1 MKRAIALLAVLLLL
15 CAAMLPDVASAGGRH
30 GHARHGSAWWL
41 PGAIIGGL
49 VLGAAAG
56 ATAPLWALAAP
67 PPPVVVAPAPTAYV
81 QAVGASPAP
90 PAYSRPRASAPPPFN
105 RAVVYPNGRYLLF
118 GDGVT
123 HPWQWV
129 WVPASAPPAPPPAPR

>member
-15 CAAMLPDVASAGGRH
+15 CTAILPAAASAGGRH
-30 GHARHGSAWWL
+30 GHARHGGAWWL

-49 VLGAAAG
+49 VLGAAAV
-56 ATAPLWALAAP
+56 ATAPFWALAAP
-67 PPPVVVAPAPTAYV
+67 AYV
-81 QAVGASPAP
+81 QTADAAPAP
-90 PAYSRPRASAPPPFN
+90 PAYSRPRANTPPPFN
-105 RAVVYPNGRYLLF
+105 RAVVYANGRYLLF

-129 WVPASAPPAPPPAPR
+129 WVPAAPPPPPPPR

>member
-1 MKRAIALLAVLLLL
+1 MKRAMALLAVVLLL
-15 CAAMLPDVASAGGRH
+15 CATVLPDAASAGGWH
-30 GHARHGSAWWL
+30 GHARHGAWWL
-41 PGAIIGGL
+41 PGAIVGGL
-49 VLGAAAG
+49 FLGAAAV

-67 PPPVVVAPAPTAYV
+67 PPPVVTPAPVAYV
-81 QAVGASPAP
+81 QTADAAAPAP
-90 PAYSRPRASAPPPFN
+90 PAYSRPRANTPPPFN

-129 WVPASAPPAPPPAPR
+129 WVPATPPPPPPPPPR